1 LIRQKTAVII
11 VILRR
16 IGKIVSAVSDGH
28 FLARVDFVPRLG
40 ARLYTTGGRALGQV
54 DDVLG
59 PVSSPFVLV
68 RPLMSDNLL
77 DSPVFLQGRS
87 PSERKS

>member
-1 LIRQKTAVII
+1 
-11 VILRR
+11 LRR

-28 FLARVDFVPRLG
+28 FLARVDFAPRLG
-40 ARLYTTGGRALGQV
+40 TQLYTSGGKALGQV

-68 RPLMSDNLL
+68 RPLVSGHLL
-77 DSPVFLQGRS
+77 DSPIFLKSRS
-87 PSERKS
+87 PSERKH

>member
-1 LIRQKTAVII
+1 LIRQKTAVIV

-40 ARLYTTGGRALGQV
+40 TRLYTSGGRALGQV

-68 RPLMSDNLL
+68 RPYVSGRLL
-77 DSPVFLQGRS
+77 DSPVFLQS
-87 PSERKS
+87 KTPSERKS

>member
-1 LIRQKTAVII
+1 VIV

-40 ARLYTTGGRALGQV
+40 TRLYTSGGKALGQV
-54 DDVLG
+54 VDVLG

-68 RPLMSDNLL
+68 RASMSGHLL
-77 DSPVFLQGRS
+77 DSPVFLQRVS
-87 PSERKS
+87 PSERKP